1 MPPRALLKRLG
12 VVGSVGLGV
21 LVLGACARPG
31 STGGGTPTAAVRV
44 LASPTVSRPA
54 SPSAVMPTVAAIAT
68 PTAAAP
74 PPPTVAPTVPAPSGT
89 VPGQKY
95 VVKEGD
101 TLADIAN
108 SFGVTVADLIA
119 ANNLKNPDVIIVGQ
133 ELIIPGR

>member
-1 MPPRALLKRLG
+1 MQPRALRKRLTIL
-12 VVGSVGLGV
+12 GSVGLGLV
-21 LVLGACARPG
+21 LLGACARPG

-44 LASPTVSRPA
+44 LASPTTSRPGTPTA
-54 SPSAVMPTVAAIAT
+54 AMPTVAAIAT

-74 PPPTVAPTVPAPSGT
+74 APPTVAPTAAAPSGT

-119 ANNLKNPDVIIVGQ
+119 ANNLTNPDVIIVGQ